1 MSVVPDA
8 GEAMPQVAA
17 DTGWPLTEAQ
27 SGLWYAQR
35 LAPDNPAFN
44 TAHALW
50 IDGALDVAAFASAA
64 DRAAHEAT
72 ALRLRM
78 RDGDDGPRQVV
89 DDAHL
94 PRLDVIDLSM
104 AVDPAAA
111 ARDAM
116 RRDRGTPVDP
126 ARDRLAV
133 QHLYRLGA
141 DRFVWYFRVHHLATD
156 GYGMALF
163 ADRV

>member
-27 SGLWYAQR
+27 AGLWYAQR

-78 RDGDDGPRQVV
+78 RARADAEALPFDVREILGSVPYFPRRRNPRLRRQPRLRP
-89 DDAHL
+89 APL
-94 PRLDVIDLSM
+94 PRRQ
-104 AVDPAAA
+104 
-111 ARDAM
+111 ARA
-116 RRDRGTPVDP
+116 RLRTPVP
-126 ARDRLAV
+126 AP
-133 QHLYRLGA
+133 
-141 DRFVWYFRVHHLATD
+141 
-156 GYGMALF
+156 
-163 ADRV
+163 